1 MTEMDKYV
9 TVAQAQVMLGISK
22 TKIARMITEGELV
35 AVRHPLDKRVK
46 LIKRADIE
54 RLLRGFRLNVALAS

>member
-22 TKIARMITEGELV
+22 TKIARMITDGELV

>member
-22 TKIARMITEGELV
+22 TKIARMISRGELSYT
-35 AVRHPLDKRVK
+35 RHPLDQRVK
-46 LIKRADIE
+46 LIKRSDIE
-54 RLLRGFRLNVALAS
+54 RLLRGFRMSVALAS